1 MLGTI
6 YCLKHAQRIS
16 FRFRTQI
23 GEEQENEEEEK
34 RKLMVNREDGLLI
47 VTVLFSFLLLKLF
60 GTGVILSD
68 LLD

>member
-6 YCLKHAQRIS
+6 YCLKNAQRIS

-23 GEEQENEEEEK
+23 GEEQEKEEK
-34 RKLMVNREDGLLI
+34 ITELMVNREDGLLM
-47 VTVLFSFLLLKLF
+47 VTVLFSFLLLKFF
-60 GTGVILSD
+60 GTCVLLSD

>member
-23 GEEQENEEEEK
+23 GEEQGNEEER
-34 RKLMVNREDGLLI
+34 RKFMVNREDGLLI
-47 VTVLFSFLLLKLF
+47 VTVIFSFLLLKFF
-60 GTGVILSD
+60 GTCVILSD

>member
-23 GEEQENEEEEK
+23 GEEQENEEEK
-34 RKLMVNREDGLLI
+34 RKFMVNREDGLLI
-47 VTVLFSFLLLKLF
+47 VTVLFSFLLLKFF
-60 GTGVILSD
+60 GTCVILSD

>member
-23 GEEQENEEEEK
+23 GEEQENEKEK
-34 RKLMVNREDGLLI
+34 RKFMVNREDGLLI
-47 VTVLFSFLLLKLF
+47 VTVLFSFLLLKFF
-60 GTGVILSD
+60 GTCVILSD